1 MKEEKRTA
9 TIRPSPF
16 ASLAGAI
23 VNALLLLFGVTLI
36 SSALLENN
44 SETGMNV
51 LIAMFGFIWVIACG
65 LGIFYNIR
73 NYRTWSRSS
82 PNNPAAATSLGVI
95 EYDVAPDKENPADF
109 ETKLR
114 KLESLK
120 KDSLITEEEYKV
132 KRREIMNEKW

>member
-1 MKEEKRTA
+1 
-9 TIRPSPF
+9 
-16 ASLAGAI
+16 L
-23 VNALLLLFGVTLI
+23 
-36 SSALLENN
+36 
-44 SETGMNV
+44 
-51 LIAMFGFIWVIACG
+51 IWVTACG

-82 PNNPAAATSLGVI
+82 PDSHAATSLGVI
-95 EYDVAPDKENPADF
+95 EYDVAPDQDVPADF

-132 KRREIMNEKW
+132 KRKEIMNEKW

>member
-44 SETGMNV
+44 SETGLNV
-51 LIAMFGFIWVIACG
+51 LIAMFGFIWIIACG

-73 NYRTWSRSS
+73 NYRSWSRSS
-82 PNNPAAATSLGVI
+82 PNNPATTSLGVI
-95 EYDVAPDKENPADF
+95 EYDVAPDKEIPADF

-114 KLESLK
+114 KLEGLK
-120 KDSLITEEEYKV
+120 KDRLITEEEYKV
-132 KRREIMNEKW
+132 KRKEIMDEKW

>member
-1 MKEEKRTA
+1 MEDKKRTA
-9 TIRPSPF
+9 PIRPSPF
-16 ASLAGAI
+16 GTLAGAI

-36 SSALLENN
+36 SSSLLENN

-51 LIAMFGFIWVIACG
+51 LIDMFGLIWVTECG

-82 PNNPAAATSLGVI
+82 PDSHAATSLGVI
-95 EYDVAPDKENPADF
+95 EYDVAPDQDVPADF

-132 KRREIMNEKW
+132 KRKEIMNEKW

>member
-1 MKEEKRTA
+1 MEDKKRTA

-23 VNALLLLFGVTLI
+23 VNALLLLFGVTLV
-36 SSALLENN
+36 SSSLLENN

-51 LIAMFGFIWVIACG
+51 LIAMFGLIWVTACG

-82 PNNPAAATSLGVI
+82 PDSPAAATSLGVI
-95 EYDVAPDKENPADF
+95 EYDVAPDKDSPVDF
-109 ETKLR
+109 ETILR
-114 KLESLK
+114 KLESLR
-120 KDSLITEEEYKV
+120 KDGLITEDEYQE
-132 KRREIMNEKW
+132 KRGELMAKKW

>member
-1 MKEEKRTA
+1 MEDKKRTA

-23 VNALLLLFGVTLI
+23 VNALLLLFGVTLV
-36 SSALLENN
+36 SSSLLENN

-51 LIAMFGFIWVIACG
+51 LIAMFGLIWVTACG

-82 PNNPAAATSLGVI
+82 PDSPAAATSLGVI
-95 EYDVAPDKENPADF
+95 EYDVAPDQDVPADF

-132 KRREIMNEKW
+132 KRKEIMNEKW

>member
-1 MKEEKRTA
+1 MEDKKRTA

-36 SSALLENN
+36 SSSLLENN

-51 LIAMFGFIWVIACG
+51 LIAMFGLIWVTACG

-82 PNNPAAATSLGVI
+82 PDSHAATSLGVI
-95 EYDVAPDKENPADF
+95 EYDVTPDKDSPVDF
-109 ETKLR
+109 ETILR
-114 KLESLK
+114 KLESLR
-120 KDSLITEEEYKV
+120 KDGLITEDEYQE
-132 KRREIMNEKW
+132 KRGEIMAKKW